1 MQDSLLKKERA
12 AQLARDKLILELR
25 LQNRA
30 AETGSCGAIPASA
43 STSSGLDS
51 TFSCSVKKNYEL
63 IVNSVSKVDLIIFAT
78 SELVTKSFL
87 PKGQGGPRPPWDEE
101 T

>member
-51 TFSCSVKKNYEL
+51 TFSWYQK
-63 IVNSVSKVDLIIFAT
+63 
-78 SELVTKSFL
+78 LVMKIDDD
-87 PKGQGGPRPPWDEE
+87 QAQ
-101 T
+101 

>member
-1 MQDSLLKKERA
+1 MYA
-12 AQLARDKLILELR
+12 
-25 LQNRA
+25 
-30 AETGSCGAIPASA
+30 
-43 STSSGLDS
+43 
-51 TFSCSVKKNYEL
+51 CSVKKNYEL

-78 SELVTKSFL
+78 SELVTKAFL

>member
-1 MQDSLLKKERA
+1 MYA
-12 AQLARDKLILELR
+12 
-25 LQNRA
+25 
-30 AETGSCGAIPASA
+30 
-43 STSSGLDS
+43 
-51 TFSCSVKKNYEL
+51 CSVKKNYEL
-63 IVNSVSKVDLIIFAT
+63 IVNSVSKVDLIILAT